1 MCYKL
6 WVLILFKGKHM
17 NSSDKFTEFLS
28 SLNESVS
35 KESDKDL
42 IKAVLEAY
50 SLLEGPYVW
59 NNKAKAPETRR
70 NRSAAPQQ
78 SAEEIADNN
87 ADLKRRQKAAN
98 QAGGRLQGVQTQLL
112 KAAKV
117 APMEIEEFIKS
128 DELRAAIK
136 AGKADLDS
144 KFGTDT
150 GKRSIKDRLKGAVRG
165 FTEAESGVS
174 NNNELNVQFLRNLLT
189 QFEKHRNETIDFNNL
204 NEFDDAL
211 LDKMDDLYNYMQN
224 MDSNIVEP

>member
-1 MCYKL
+1 
-6 WVLILFKGKHM
+6 M

-28 SLNESVS
+28 SLNESVN
-35 KESDKDL
+35 KDSDKKL

-59 NNKAKAPETRR
+59 NSAKTQSPETRR

-78 SAEEIADNN
+78 SAEDIADNN

-98 QAGGRLQGVQTQLL
+98 QAGGRLKGVQSQLL
-112 KAAKV
+112 KAASV

-128 DELRAAIK
+128 DVLRNAIK

-150 GKRSIKDRLKGAVRG
+150 GKRSLKDRIKGAVRG
-165 FTEAESGVS
+165 FTEAEEEFIG
-174 NNNELNVQFLRNLLT
+174 EL
-189 QFEKHRNETIDFNNL
+189 ED
-204 NEFDDAL
+204 
-211 LDKMDDLYNYMQN
+211 
-224 MDSNIVEP
+224 